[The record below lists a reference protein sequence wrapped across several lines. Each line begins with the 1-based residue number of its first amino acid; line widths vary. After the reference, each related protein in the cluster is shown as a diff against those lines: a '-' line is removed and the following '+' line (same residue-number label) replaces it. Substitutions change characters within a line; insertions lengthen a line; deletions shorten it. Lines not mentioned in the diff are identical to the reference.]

1 MDTYKDEHLLGQYIH
16 IFLYCLT
23 NKVCFLWDLNA
34 LCFNR
39 NWLESCP
46 LITLSCLMRSP
57 HRSGDASE
65 PLSDW
70 MRVLFHKM
78 ARYRPQFLDG
88 DYFNATDCYLSLYLA
103 SFKSYYLWWWNR
115 STYMENDFYKVR
127 LTHISA
133 FLACNHVVTPEMFVS
148 RSLSCTRSRLIV
160 PCSGRFMRQ
169 PESSPSRSTSANQ
182 WGKAD
187 CSSVNVKRRRWK
199 SCRMQYWNTASTT
212 AVSLHRPAILPD
224 REVSQSIL
232 IWTTFCA
239 L

>member
-1 MDTYKDEHLLGQYIH
+1 MQ
-16 IFLYCLT
+16 LT
-23 NKVCFLWDLNA
+23 VIWACTWLVLKVIIYGG
-34 LCFNR
+34 
-39 NWLESCP
+39 ETVP
-46 LITLSCLMRSP
+46 LIWKTFFTRCVWP
-57 HRSGDASE
+57 IFQH
-65 PLSDW
+65 
-70 MRVLFHKM
+70 
-78 ARYRPQFLDG
+78 
-88 DYFNATDCYLSLYLA
+88 
-103 SFKSYYLWWWNR
+103 
-115 STYMENDFYKVR
+115 
-127 LTHISA
+127 

-148 RSLSCTRSRLIV
+148 RSLSCTRSRLIA

-169 PESSPSRSTSANQ
+169 PESSPSRSTSASQ